1 MMEVIFHE
9 KQEGSLCAQHCLNA
23 LLQGPYFSPVEL
35 ASLAQQM
42 DDEERKRMAE
52 SGVDSDDYRKF
63 LEQPSGN
70 MDDSGYF
77 SVQVISSALE
87 VWGLELVPYS
97 SSEQV
102 ALMAQ
107 KCPTDMQAY
116 ICNYRDHWFTIRRLG
131 NQWFNLNSMLTGP
144 ELLSNT
150 YLAMFLAQL
159 QQEGYSIF
167 VVNGVLPESDADNLL
182 RVCPAVQTV
191 KPQLLSKPSKTPN
204 TSSNSKSSSATT
216 VFGGVGNVLGGG
228 STSLSQSD
236 KESFQRHRS
245 ETTSKLES
253 TLLCDEEDDDEEL
266 QRALLASRAEVD
278 GPVAESQPRVVLKS
292 EVSVEDDQQLREA
305 LRLSLE
311 VQNESPEPV
320 SRLQNETPDDEGDEE
335 LQKALQMS
343 LECCSGSQG
352 EPQVNAEEIRER
364 RLAFL
369 ENAVPNLGASS
380 SATAHSSQINNPTR

>member
-1 MMEVIFHE
+1 MIRSGFALTLKMEVIFHE

-35 ASLAQQM
+35 ATLAQRM

-52 SGVDSDDYRKF
+52 SGVDSDTYKKF

-87 VWGLELVPYS
+87 VWGLDLVPYN
-97 SSEQV
+97 SSEEI
-102 ALMAQ
+102 ALIAQ

-167 VVNGVLPESDADNLL
+167 IVKGILPESDADNLL
-182 RVCPAVQTV
+182 RVCPAVQKV
-191 KPQLLSKPSKTPN
+191 KPQLIRTAKNASCGA
-204 TSSNSKSSSATT
+204 SSGISSLFAR
-216 VFGGVGNVLGGG
+216 VGNVVDGESSSSSG
-228 STSLSQSD
+228 SKVSTESD
-236 KESFQRHRS
+236 KSLKERT
-245 ETTSKLES
+245 ELLVKLENS
-253 TLLCDEEDDDEEL
+253 SFGDEDDEDL
-266 QRALLASRAEVD
+266 QRAIIASKADAGDE
-278 GPVAESQPRVVLKS
+278 QPSALFNG
-292 EVSVEDDQQLREA
+292 DDEQQLQEA

-311 VQNESPEPV
+311 VNNASPEPLARV
-320 SRLQNETPDDEGDEE
+320 RIESPDDEGDEE
-335 LQKALQMS
+335 LQRALKMS
-343 LECCSGSQG
+343 LECCKEDQASSQL
-352 EPQVNAEEIRER
+352 NAEDVRQR
-364 RLAFL
+364 RLDFF
-369 ENAVPNLGASS
+369 ESS
-380 SATAHSSQINNPTR
+380 SPAAAISQSSRLNNPTT